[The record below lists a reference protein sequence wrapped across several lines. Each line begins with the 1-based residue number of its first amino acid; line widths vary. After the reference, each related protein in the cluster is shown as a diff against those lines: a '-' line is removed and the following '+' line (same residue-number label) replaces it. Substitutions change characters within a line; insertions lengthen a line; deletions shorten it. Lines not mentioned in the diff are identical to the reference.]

1 MHWGLGK
8 KVLVLSTVLFLG
20 ISALPGLAAA
30 DTLELRNGRVWHG
43 KYTGGTANTIRFRIG
58 GEVQVFQTSEVLALT
73 FDATETSEPME
84 APAAPAAPTTLP
96 APVGPTSPTRAASRG
111 VGMIT
116 VPAGTTIVV
125 RMIDTVDSERNRVG
139 DAFLAS
145 LDEPIVV
152 NNQVVAQ
159 KGEDVEG
166 RLSEVREAGRIA
178 GKSELQLELT
188 AITISGTGYAISTG
202 NYEVAGEGRGR
213 RSAQVIGGGAAL
225 GAIIGAI
232 AGGGKG
238 AAIGAATGA
247 GAGTAIQVL
256 TKGEQVRVPSETR
269 LSFEL
274 NRPIVVNLR

>member
-1 MHWGLGK
+1 MQWGLGK
-8 KVLVLSTVLFLG
+8 KVLVLFGMLLLV
-20 ISALPGLAAA
+20 ISVIPALAAA

-43 KYTGGTANTIRFRIG
+43 KYVGGSANTLRFRIG
-58 GEVQVFQTSEVLALT
+58 GEVQVFETSEVLTLT
-73 FDATETSEPME
+73 FDSIEAPEPLETSRSAGTTPAMPASPARE
-84 APAAPAAPTTLP
+84 ATGT
-96 APVGPTSPTRAASRG
+96 
-111 VGMIT
+111 IT
-116 VPAGTTIVV
+116 VPAGTPIVV
-125 RMIDTVDSERNRVG
+125 RMIDTVDSKRNQVG
-139 DAFLAS
+139 DVFRAS

-152 NNQVVAQ
+152 HDQVVTP
-159 KGEDVEG
+159 KGADVEG
-166 RLSEVREAGRIA
+166 RLSEVKEAGRIA
-178 GKSELQLELT
+178 GKAELQLELT
-188 AITISGTGYAISTG
+188 AITIQGTRYAISTG
-202 NYEVAGEGRGR
+202 NYEVAGEGRGK
-213 RSAQVIGGGAAL
+213 RSAKVIGGGAAL

>member
-8 KVLVLSTVLFLG
+8 KVLVLATMLLLA
-20 ISALPGLAAA
+20 ISAMPGMAAA

-43 KYTGGTANTIRFRIG
+43 KYAGGTANTIRFRIG
-58 GEVQVFQTSEVLALT
+58 GEVQVFETREVLALT
-73 FDATETSEPME
+73 LDTSETAETSPA
-84 APAAPAAPTTLP
+84 APTAPAAPTSP
-96 APVGPTSPTRAASRG
+96 GGPTSPTRAAASRS
-111 VGMIT
+111 VGTIT
-116 VPAGTTIVV
+116 VPAGTPIVV

-145 LDEPIVV
+145 LEEPIVV
-152 NNQVVAQ
+152 DDQVVAS
-159 KGEDVEG
+159 KGADVEG
-166 RLSEVREAGRIA
+166 RLSEVKEAGRIA
-178 GKSELQLELT
+178 GKSELLLELT
-188 AITISGTGYAISTG
+188 AITINGQRYAISTG
-202 NYEVAGEGRGR
+202 NYEVAGEGRGK
-213 RSAQVIGGGAAL
+213 RSAQVIGGGAAI

-269 LSFEL
+269 LSFDL
-274 NRPIVVNLR
+274 NRPLVVNLR

>member
-1 MHWGLGK
+1 
-8 KVLVLSTVLFLG
+8 
-20 ISALPGLAAA
+20 
-30 DTLELRNGRVWHG
+30 
-43 KYTGGTANTIRFRIG
+43 
-58 GEVQVFQTSEVLALT
+58 
-73 FDATETSEPME
+73 
-84 APAAPAAPTTLP
+84 
-96 APVGPTSPTRAASRG
+96 
-111 VGMIT
+111 MIT

-202 NYEVAGEGRGR
+202 NYEVAGEGRGA
-213 RSAQVIGGGAAL
+213 RSAKVIGGGAAL

>member
-1 MHWGLGK
+1 MLRDLGK
-8 KVLVLSTVLFLG
+8 RILVLSALLLLVV
-20 ISALPGLAAA
+20 SALPVVAAA

-43 KYTGGTANTIRFRIG
+43 KYAGGSANTVRFRIG
-58 GEVQVFQTSEVLALT
+58 GEVQTFQTSEVLALT
-73 FDATETSEPME
+73 FDSTETPEPME
-84 APAAPAAPTTLP
+84 TQAAPT
-96 APVGPTSPTRAASRG
+96 APTSPTGPTSPTRAAAPATG
-111 VGMIT
+111 TIT

-125 RMIDTVDSERNRVG
+125 RMIDSVDSEKNRVG

-152 NNQVVAQ
+152 ENQIVAE
-159 KGEDVEG
+159 KGADVEG
-166 RLSEVREAGRIA
+166 RLSEVRGAGRVA

-188 AITISGTGYAISTG
+188 AITIQGQRYALSTS
-202 NYEVAGEGRGR
+202 NYEVAGQGRGA
-213 RSAQVIGGGAAL
+213 RSAKVIGGGAAL

-247 GAGTAIQVL
+247 GAGTAVQVL

-269 LSFEL
+269 LSFEI
-274 NRPIVVNLR
+274 NRPVIVNRQ